1 MSTPKWKKRAK
12 QDRGLAK
19 LVGSW
24 GDKEKAKEFNKKAEK
39 RSNSR
44 GRGKF

>member
-1 MSTPKWKKRAK
+1 MSSPKWKKRAK
-12 QDRGLAK
+12 EDRQLAN
-19 LVGSW
+19 LAGSW
-24 GDKEKAKEFNKKAEK
+24 GDKKRAKEFNKKAEK